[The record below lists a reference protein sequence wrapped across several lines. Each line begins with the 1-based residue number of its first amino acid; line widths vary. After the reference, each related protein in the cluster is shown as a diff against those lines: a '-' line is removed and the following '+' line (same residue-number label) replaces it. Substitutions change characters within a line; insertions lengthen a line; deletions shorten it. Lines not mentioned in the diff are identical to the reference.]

1 MILLRV
7 VTDKGIWR
15 RWAYIACCPQAGCPR
30 HVMIEAV
37 TLNDPALS
45 EEGILDSPPLL
56 TELGQGQCQDDP
68 LSGTH
73 CNSPLNS

>member
-1 MILLRV
+1 
-7 VTDKGIWR
+7 
-15 RWAYIACCPQAGCPR
+15 
-30 HVMIEAV
+30 MIEAV